1 MVTRFQQI
9 HSLPDLREYVNRTLC
24 NQYQLRIDAFQLTER
39 VLRRQNRPCGVMFC
53 LHGPRSVK
61 FTAIWETESNRV
73 LFYGS
78 TGERFQKTHL
88 VEAPRLQDAFGSE
101 NPHAP
106 RDASHRERV
115 AA

>member
-9 HSLPDLREYVNRTLC
+9 HNLADLREYVNQTLC
-24 NQYQLRIDAFQLTER
+24 NQYQLRVDAFQLTER
-39 VLRRQNRPCGVMFC
+39 ILRRQNKPCGVMFC
-53 LHGPRSVK
+53 LHGPRAVR
-61 FTAIWETESNRV
+61 FTAIWETEHNRV

-88 VEAPRLQDAFGSE
+88 IEAPRLQDAFGPG
-101 NPHAP
+101 NTAANRNLP
-106 RDASHRERV
+106 RMERV

>member
-1 MVTRFQQI
+1 MVTRSQQI
-9 HSLPDLREYVNRTLC
+9 HNLADLREYVNQTLC

-39 VLRRQNRPCGVMFC
+39 VLLRRKQPCGVMFC

-88 VEAPRLQDAFGSE
+88 TEAPRLQEAFVSD
-101 NPHAP
+101 NTNAKRDLP
-106 RDASHRERV
+106 RMQRV

>member
-9 HSLPDLREYVNRTLC
+9 RSLADLREYVNQTLC
-24 NQYQLRIDAFQLTER
+24 TQYQLKVDAFQLTER
-39 VLRRQNRPCGVMFC
+39 ILRRQNKPCGVMFC
-53 LHGPRSVK
+53 LHGPRAVK
-61 FTAIWETESNRV
+61 FTAIWETEHNRV

-88 VEAPRLQDAFGSE
+88 TEAPRLQDAFGLG
-101 NPHAP
+101 NTTANRNVP
-106 RDASHRERV
+106 RMERV

>member
-9 HSLPDLREYVNRTLC
+9 HNLADLREYVNQTLC
-24 NQYQLRIDAFQLTER
+24 NQYQLQVDAFQLTER
-39 VLRRQNRPCGVMFC
+39 ILRRQDKPCGVMFC
-53 LHGPRSVK
+53 LHGPRAVK
-61 FTAIWETESNRV
+61 FTAIWETEHNRV

-88 VEAPRLQDAFGSE
+88 VEAPRLQDAFGPG
-101 NPHAP
+101 NMAANRNLP
-106 RDASHRERV
+106 RMELV

>member
-9 HSLPDLREYVNRTLC
+9 HSLSDLREYVNQTLC
-24 NQYQLRIDAFQLTER
+24 NEYQLRVDAFQLTER
-39 VLRRQNRPCGVMFC
+39 VLRRQKKPCGLMFC
-53 LHGPRSVK
+53 LHGPRAVK
-61 FTAIWETESNRV
+61 FTAIWETEHNRV

-88 VEAPRLQDAFGSE
+88 VQAPRLQDAF
-101 NPHAP
+101 NPDKATADRNPP
-106 RDASHRERV
+106 RMQR

>member
-9 HSLPDLREYVNRTLC
+9 HNLADLREYVNQTLC
-24 NQYQLRIDAFQLTER
+24 SQYQLRIDAFQLTER
-39 VLRRQNRPCGVMFC
+39 VLRRQNKPCGVMFC
-53 LHGPRSVK
+53 LHGPRAVK
-61 FTAIWETESNRV
+61 FTAIWETEHNRV

-88 VEAPRLQDAFGSE
+88 TEALRLQDAFGPD
-101 NPHAP
+101 NMTAHRNVP
-106 RDASHRERV
+106 RMERV

>member
-1 MVTRFQQI
+1 MATRFQQI
-9 HSLPDLREYVNRTLC
+9 HSLADLREYVNRTLC

-39 VLRRQNRPCGVMFC
+39 ILRRRNRPCGLMFC

-88 VEAPRLQDAFGSE
+88 VEAPRLQDAFGPE
-101 NPHAP
+101 IAP
-106 RDASHRERV
+106 AERDASHLDCV